1 VLRLNH
7 LRAISR
13 IMQTGAPGPEGSIL
27 KIGWSEA
34 NQRFQAIAQEVLGAY
49 AQLAA
54 GSDLAFDNGAFAY
67 SYLRSRGNTIEAGT
81 SEVQRNIIGQH
92 VLGLP
97 KSY

>member
-1 VLRLNH
+1 VMRLNP

-13 IMQTGAPGPEGSIL
+13 VMRKGAPGPERSIL

-34 NQRFQAIAQEVLGAY
+34 NQRFQALAQEILGDY
-49 AQLAA
+49 GQLAA

-81 SEVQRNIIGQH
+81 SEIQRNIVGQH